1 MEAGPCLLTRLRAHR
16 PMTEV
21 AGEVHPGAPTVV
33 VVKTEAAVPIV
44 VRGAVAIVVRGAGRN
59 EAAVAIVVRG
69 AVRNARVSAAARCSH
84 PRSRGC
90 LSRPS
95 PMT

>member
-1 MEAGPCLLTRLRAHR
+1 MEAGPCLLTSLRAAR

-21 AGEVHPGAPTVV
+21 AGEVHPDAPTEAA
-33 VVKTEAAVPIV
+33 VKTEAAVQIE
-44 VRGAVAIVVRGAGRN
+44 VRGAGRN
-59 EAAVAIVVRG
+59 AK
-69 AVRNARVSAAARCSH
+69 VSAAARCSH